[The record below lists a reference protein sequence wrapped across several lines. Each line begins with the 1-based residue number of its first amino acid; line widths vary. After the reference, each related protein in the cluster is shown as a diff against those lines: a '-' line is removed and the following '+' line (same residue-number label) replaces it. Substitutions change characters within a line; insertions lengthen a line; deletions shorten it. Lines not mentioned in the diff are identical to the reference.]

1 METIIISIVCLIAG
15 TFIGYLFFKSKNTSV
30 MSQVAMLDNDNK
42 RLAEEKGKLEC
53 TIQSLTAEVK
63 NLTSERDKYE
73 WDAANLRKET
83 ESLRKDAEE
92 RLSVERDNFRKI
104 QEDTKAQYEQRITQL
119 KEADDKHHAE
129 AMHEQQVR
137 FDETIAKVTA
147 EMKAATETMLKER
160 QKDFADSSNET
171 LGQIVNPL
179 RETIDKMKQAMAETT
194 EKQTAM
200 SSEMKV
206 SIEHMMRQSEA
217 AKLSADE
224 LARVFK
230 HGTKVQGDWGE
241 TVLDEILQSQ
251 GLTRGV
257 HYDTQAVIKDANG
270 NVVKTEDGGIM
281 RPDIIMHLDQK
292 REVIID
298 SKVSMSA
305 YIDYVNAENEE
316 DRQRAL
322 KAHIDSVTKHVKE
335 LSEKDYAGYIQAPK
349 VKMDYVIMFVPNTGA
364 LWTALNAQPDLWRK
378 AMEKNVFIAD
388 EQTLFAAL
396 RIINLT
402 WTQIAQAQN
411 HEKVFKLANDMID
424 RVGQFV
430 KRYQALG
437 KALENAQKA
446 YDDGGKKLAPQGQS
460 ILVTANML
468 LKLGAKQSDKN
479 PIPQMEEELPE
490 PPALPAEEYEE

>member
-1 METIIISIVCLIAG
+1 METITISIVCLVAG
-15 TFIGYLFFKSKNTSV
+15 VLIGFLFFKSKNISV
-30 MSQVAMLDNDNK
+30 ISQMAMLDNDNK
-42 RLAEEKGKLEC
+42 RLSEEKGKLEC
-53 TIQSLTAEVK
+53 IIQSLTTEVK
-63 NLTSERDKYE
+63 ELTSARDKYE
-73 WDAANLRKET
+73 WEARNLHKE
-83 ESLRKDAEE
+83 LEE
-92 RLSVERDNFRKI
+92 TSNETDNKVNAERDRLMKVLN
-104 QEDTKAQYEQRITQL
+104 DTKLQYEQMLRQL
-119 KEADDKHHAE
+119 KEADEKHHAE

-322 KAHIDSVTKHVKE
+322 RAHIDSVTKHVKE

-430 KRYQALG
+430 KRYQVLG

-446 YDDGGKKLAPQGQS
+446 YDDGEKKLAPQGQS

-479 PIPQMEEELPE
+479 PIPQMEEEQQDVTAISKE
-490 PPALPAEEYEE
+490 